1 MAANFVI
8 EPNKKG
14 KAAVWKHWL
23 HKRKRRLCY
32 RQFKGGLQIMH
43 DNAEIQREYDKPD
56 GPHAS

>member
-1 MAANFVI
+1 MI